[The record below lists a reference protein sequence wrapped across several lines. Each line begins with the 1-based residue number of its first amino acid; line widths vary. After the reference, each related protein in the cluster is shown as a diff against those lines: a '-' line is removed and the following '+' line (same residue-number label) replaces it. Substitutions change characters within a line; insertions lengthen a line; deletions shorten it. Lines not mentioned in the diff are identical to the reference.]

1 MKRLL
6 LGLLVALLLLA
17 AILLFNAL
25 CLAPAPAPPR
35 TTAETLAL
43 DPDALAAR
51 LAAAV
56 QIPTVS
62 PTDAAPSLDAFARLH
77 ALLQQQFPRVH
88 AQLQRE
94 VVNGGSLLY
103 HWRGRGE
110 CPALVL
116 TAHQDVVPVEPGT
129 EAGWTRPPF
138 SGAQHAGYLYGRGV
152 LDDKGSLLAMLE
164 AIESLLAQ
172 DFVPACPVWLAFGH
186 DEEVGGEQGA
196 KALATRLQQHGVKP
210 AFLLD
215 EGGALTQGTF
225 PGLAAPLATIGVA
238 EKGYLNVRL
247 STRAA
252 GGHSSMPPRAT
263 AIGRLAAA
271 VARLEAQR
279 PAASLGAVQREL
291 LQRAA
296 PQLRWPQRLVLS
308 NLWLTAP
315 LVERLFADSPA
326 SDATLRTTTAPT
338 LFHAGVKENVL
349 PQQAEAVVNFRIRP
363 GDSIAG
369 VLAHVRETVADAA
382 VTIEPHGRFGSEPT
396 AIAPWPQGGYA
407 VIERALR
414 RVSPEADLVVAPYV
428 TNGATDAR
436 HYAALTPNL
445 YRFVAFKLRPDE
457 LDGLHG
463 SNERLALEE
472 YLRGVR
478 FYHALLRDFAAP

>member
-1 MKRLL
+1 MKRFL
-6 LGLLVALLLLA
+6 LGTLAALLLLG
-17 AILLFNAL
+17 AILAFNAL
-25 CLAPAPAPPR
+25 RLTAPPVSVAR
-35 TTAETLAL
+35 ETLAL
-43 DPDALAAR
+43 DADLLAAR

-62 PTDAAPSLDAFARLH
+62 PTETTPSLDAFTRLH

-88 AQLQRE
+88 AQLERE
-94 VVNGGSLLY
+94 TINGGSLLY
-103 HWRGRGE
+103 RWRGRAD
-110 CPALVL
+110 CPALIL

-138 SGAQHAGYLYGRGV
+138 SGALHAGYVHGRGV
-152 LDDKGSLLAMLE
+152 IDDKGSLLAMLE
-164 AIESLLAQ
+164 AIELLLA
-172 DFVPACPVWLAFGH
+172 DGFVPACPVWLAFGH

-196 KALATRLQQHGVKP
+196 KALAARLQQHGVKP

-271 VARLEAQR
+271 LARLEAQR
-279 PAASLGAVQREL
+279 PDAALGEVQRAL

-296 PQLRWPQRLVLS
+296 PQLRWSQRLVLS

-315 LVERLFADSPA
+315 LVERLFANSPA

-369 VLAHVRETVADAA
+369 VLDHVRATVADEQVA
-382 VTIEPHGRFGSEPT
+382 VEAYGRFGSEPT
-396 AIAPWPQGGYA
+396 AISPWPEGGYA
-407 VIERALR
+407 VIERTLR
-414 RVSPEADLVVAPYV
+414 RVSPESDLVVAPYV

-445 YRFVAFKLRPDE
+445 YRFGPFKLRPDE

-463 SNERLALEE
+463 SNERLALDE

-478 FYHALLRDFAAP
+478 FYHVLLREFGSH